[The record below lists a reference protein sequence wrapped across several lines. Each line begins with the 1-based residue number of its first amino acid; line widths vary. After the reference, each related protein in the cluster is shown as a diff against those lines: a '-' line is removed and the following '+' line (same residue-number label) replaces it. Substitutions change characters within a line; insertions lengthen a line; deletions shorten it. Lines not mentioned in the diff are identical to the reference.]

1 MSELE
6 TQKLGTIAR
15 LSNVST
21 SEQVESYVNA
31 KVIDLNYIHM
41 SGDSNI
47 GTLELSGDLSANSIS
62 SLKATFGYNNISEL
76 CSVAEGSTNHAISK
90 FSHAEGDGDSYAG
103 SNSFT
108 IVTISTDRKT
118 ITLDTDISEI
128 ALSDELVIQS
138 SGESVLTKITS
149 IDVETKT
156 IVLEGKVGQYTVVG
170 NYVMVMHKPWLGT
183 ATKGDGAHVEGY
195 SNMAFE
201 DAHAENI
208 FNAAYGKYSHCHGNA
223 NKAGW
228 MATAFGSGNSALG
241 KGSIA
246 IGGNTNTQ
254 GKYAVCDTNA
264 IVKGANSFAWSGN
277 GKYEVTTNG
286 TFNINPIGGT
296 KGFYIGKEP
305 LFNILSSS
313 QSNALSNVEFD
324 TSKSTNID
332 YLASML
338 STVISAF
345 GGKII

>member
-103 SNSFT
+103 SKSFT

-128 ALSDELVIQS
+128 ALSDE
-138 SGESVLTKITS
+138 
-149 IDVETKT
+149 
-156 IVLEGKVGQYTVVG
+156 
-170 NYVMVMHKPWLGT
+170 
-183 ATKGDGAHVEGY
+183 
-195 SNMAFE
+195 F
-201 DAHAENI
+201 
-208 FNAAYGKYSHCHGNA
+208 
-223 NKAGW
+223 
-228 MATAFGSGNSALG
+228 
-241 KGSIA
+241 
-246 IGGNTNTQ
+246 
-254 GKYAVCDTNA
+254 
-264 IVKGANSFAWSGN
+264 
-277 GKYEVTTNG
+277 
-286 TFNINPIGGT
+286 
-296 KGFYIGKEP
+296 
-305 LFNILSSS
+305 
-313 QSNALSNVEFD
+313 
-324 TSKSTNID
+324 
-332 YLASML
+332 
-338 STVISAF
+338 
-345 GGKII
+345 II